1 MFKLDPATSEE
12 TVLYRFNGTD
22 GANPAAGLIF
32 DAKGNLYGTT
42 YAGGNLSDCNG
53 NGCGV
58 VFKLDPTTRNET
70 ILYRFTGADGA
81 NPAAGLIL
89 DAKGNLYGTT
99 EHGGTSGDGMVFK
112 VSKSGRYTVLYGFTG
127 ADGGNPRA
135 GLIFD
140 AEEDLYGTTYYGGSR
155 DGTVFKLTR

>member
-1 MFKLDPATSEE
+1 MDAKGNLYGTTFYGGDLKCGSGQGCGVVFKVDPATSEE

-22 GANPAAGLIF
+22 GANPAAGLIL

-42 YAGGNLSDCNG
+42 YAGGNLSDCNE

-81 NPAAGLIL
+81 NP
-89 DAKGNLYGTT
+89 
-99 EHGGTSGDGMVFK
+99 VQ
-112 VSKSGRYTVLYGFTG
+112 V
-127 ADGGNPRA
+127 
-135 GLIFD
+135 
-140 AEEDLYGTTYYGGSR
+140 
-155 DGTVFKLTR
+155 